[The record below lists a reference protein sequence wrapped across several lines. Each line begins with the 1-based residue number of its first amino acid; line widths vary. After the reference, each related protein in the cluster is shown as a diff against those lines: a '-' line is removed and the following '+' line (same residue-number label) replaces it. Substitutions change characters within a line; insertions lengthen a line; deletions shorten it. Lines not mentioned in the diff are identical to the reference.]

1 MAVSGLILRAG
12 VGPEATITT
21 LVLRGLNAAPSSAA
35 VAFKTFDAQSR
46 PTALDAQSRPT
57 ILSAGAI

>member
-21 LVLRGLNAAPSSAA
+21 LVLRGLNAAPLAEPNRHNKLWIGISTSFLLQ
-35 VAFKTFDAQSR
+35 VLPFVR
-46 PTALDAQSRPT
+46 VR
-57 ILSAGAI
+57 

>member
-21 LVLRGLNAAPSSAA
+21 LVLRGLNAAPAA